1 MELFARL
8 SRNSTTSTEK
18 STSRSFGTEKQY
30 RGAEVVANPSE
41 CCQAAKAIAG
51 QRFLPEETPMLP
63 LASCEVTDC
72 RCTYKRFDERRTEL
86 RRAADV
92 GYDMATQLHDQESR
106 ESASPGRRSADY
118 SLLPRD

>member
-8 SRNSTTSTEK
+8 SGNSTTSTKK
-18 STSRSFGTEKQY
+18 STSRPLDMEKQY
-30 RGAEVVANPSE
+30 RGVEVIANPSE

-63 LASCEVTDC
+63 LAGCEATNC

-86 RRAADV
+86 RRASDT
-92 GYDMATQLHDQESR
+92 GYHMATQLHGQENRS
-106 ESASPGRRSADY
+106 SASRGRRSSDY
-118 SLLPRD
+118 SLLGRD